1 MKNNVKENRLFIKE
15 KYILNKLMV
24 NYIKLKKKSGEKM
37 IDKITEFLTNKI
49 RKEMPE
55 IDDERAEIINY
66 GLQILLGEV
75 PKTFIMLAIAY
86 LLGVF
91 KLSLITFL
99 ILLSYRGFS
108 GGFHLK
114 THIGCIIST
123 CSFYCGTA
131 LLAKYI
137 VLGNIAKYISI
148 ILLTIFGI
156 IMIKLYA
163 PADTEDVPI
172 ISKRVR
178 KQKQILS
185 YISFIIGLVIAAVI
199 KDNTISNIIIF
210 GYLMQTCMITRL
222 AYKLTNNKYGY
233 EVYENATIN

>member
-1 MKNNVKENRLFIKE
+1 
-15 KYILNKLMV
+15 
-24 NYIKLKKKSGEKM
+24 M

-49 RKEMPE
+49 RKEMPDVDE
-55 IDDERAEIINY
+55 ERAEVINY
-66 GLQILLGEV
+66 GLQILIGEI
-75 PKTFIMLAIAY
+75 PKFFIMLGIAY

-99 ILLSYRGFS
+99 ILLPYRGFS

-123 CSFYCGTA
+123 CAFYSGVA
-131 LLAKYI
+131 LLSEHI
-137 VLGNIAKYISI
+137 LLGDIAKY
-148 ILLTIFGI
+148 LLITAVGLFGI

-172 ISKRVR
+172 ISKKVR
-178 KQKQILS
+178 KQKKIMS
-185 YISFIIGLVIAAVI
+185 YICLIAGLTISAII
-199 KDNTISNIIIF
+199 KDSIISNIIIF
-210 GYLMQTCMITRL
+210 GYLVQTCTITRI

-233 EVYENATIN
+233 EVYENSAIN